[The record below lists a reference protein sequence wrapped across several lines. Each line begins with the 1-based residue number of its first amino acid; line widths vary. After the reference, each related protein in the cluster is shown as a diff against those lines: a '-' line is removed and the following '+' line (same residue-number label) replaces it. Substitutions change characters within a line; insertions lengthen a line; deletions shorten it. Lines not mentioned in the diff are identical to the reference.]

1 MRDSESER
9 EKKEDFE
16 RLQSVGSKLRERE
29 RESKKVREKN
39 QRKKKLREIKKLRVG
54 KSSQKE
60 FDVCSSSAK

>member
-1 MRDSESER
+1 MRVKER
-9 EKKEDFE
+9 KEDLE

-29 RESKKVREKN
+29 QKGERKN
-39 QRKKKLREIKKLRVG
+39 QRKKKLREIKKLRGG